1 MGWTQKP
8 SKFDLEVKVKV
19 ILGLKMYAT
28 HHLIVI
34 HPFAK
39 YGKQMSNHKKGF
51 GQTKIHVKNPN
62 IYFILRSKVNV
73 ISGS

>member
-1 MGWTQKP
+1 MYVKHPLLVIDACDEYDKPMSYKKNPDMGWTQKP

-39 YGKQMSNHKKGF
+39 YG
-51 GQTKIHVKNPN
+51 
-62 IYFILRSKVNV
+62 
-73 ISGS
+73 

>member
-1 MGWTQKP
+1 MNMINQCHIKKNPDMGWTQKP

-39 YGKQMSNHKKGF
+39 YG
-51 GQTKIHVKNPN
+51 
-62 IYFILRSKVNV
+62 
-73 ISGS
+73 